1 MELLERFWADNW
13 VGQAHFLLAM
23 VALISGPLIFS
34 QAKGTQA
41 HRWLGY
47 TYLASM
53 LIVNISALTIY
64 DLTQGINL
72 FHIFAVVSLSSIIPG
87 IWCVLRGKIE
97 SHYFFMSWSYFGL
110 LAAFLSQIATQTGG
124 VPKLAKALGGGGF
137 GFTIIFV
144 GSGLAGF
151 IASRIINRQAK
162 VLLPRYSRDR

>member
-1 MELLERFWADNW
+1 METLNRFWADNW

-23 VALISGPLIFS
+23 VALIAGPLIFS
-34 QAKGTQA
+34 QTKGTRA

-47 TYLASM
+47 TYFISM
-53 LIVNISALTIY
+53 LIVNVSALTIY
-64 DLTQGINL
+64 DLTKGPNL
-72 FHIFAVVSLSSIIPG
+72 FHFFAVVSLGSIIPG
-87 IWCVLRGKIE
+87 IWAVLRGNIE

-124 VPKLAKALGGGGF
+124 VPKLAKALGGGF

-151 IASRIINRQAK
+151 IAARLINRKAK
-162 VLLPRYSRDR
+162 LLLPRYGGD